1 MRSALIPTN
10 VWRQG
15 YNTDQLFE
23 NKCNEVSLMTSY
35 QALQRPHLILTIKL
49 SWSMLRK
56 LRPRK
61 GSGYDKVTYRKY
73 LSWSEKKALSPRDPI

>member
-1 MRSALIPTN
+1 MRAALIPTN

-23 NKCNEVSLMTSY
+23 NKCNAVSLMTSY

-56 LRPRK
+56 LRSRK
-61 GSGYDKVTYRKY
+61 ESSYDKGH
-73 LSWSEKKALSPRDPI
+73 LQEIFELE